1 MGCHSLLQG
10 IFPIQG
16 LNPSS
21 LALAGKDSSTL
32 SHWGSPYKR
41 QMISIYYYFAG
52 LLKKKKLEHT
62 HLLFFKFL
70 FHFVACLEHT
80 FRPAGL
86 DLLIS
91 GIYSL

>member
-10 IFPIQG
+10 IFPIKG